1 MAFTVP
7 LTQWELCYSPP
18 RSRQA
23 LRVREHNVLGPYV
36 DGLSRLAVAN
46 YKVLQANLHY

>member
-1 MAFTVP
+1 MSS
-7 LTQWELCYSPP
+7 SPG

-23 LRVREHNVLGPYV
+23 LRVREHKVFGPYV

-46 YKVLQANLHY
+46 YKVPVKYFMNYV